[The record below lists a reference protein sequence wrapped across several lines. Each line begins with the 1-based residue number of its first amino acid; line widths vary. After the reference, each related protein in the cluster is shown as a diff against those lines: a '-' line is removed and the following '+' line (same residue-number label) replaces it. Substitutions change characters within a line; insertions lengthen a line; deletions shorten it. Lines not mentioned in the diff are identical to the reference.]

1 MNLTTHLRRT
11 LAALTLTAL
20 CSVATAADANKASA
34 ADLDAVAGIG
44 PSTSSAIIAQRQ
56 TKPFKDWA
64 DLKARVKGIGD
75 ARAQKLSAAGLT
87 VNGQA
92 YGPASATAAPA
103 KKPASPTPA
112 AASAPANTTPPS
124 SAR

>member
-1 MNLTTHLRRT
+1 MITITALRRT
-11 LAALTLTAL
+11 MAALTLATATCL
-20 CSVATAADANKASA
+20 AAAADANKASA
-34 ADLDAVAGIG
+34 ADLDAIAGIG

-56 TKPFKDWA
+56 NKPFKDWN

-92 YGPASATAAPA
+92 YGPAPAAAPA
-103 KKPASPTPA
+103 KKSASLTPA
-112 AASAPANTTPPS
+112 VAPAPAGAANPPS
-124 SAR
+124 AR